1 MTHITSHRRSGK
13 PWRSIMAA
21 IATAAMALS
30 PGAAAYAAD
39 ADATAPA
46 TTASANLRGA
56 WNFENTAAGDREAA
70 NNGGS
75 SSATAQLIGDDISI
89 IADPAGV
96 FGNVLHFG
104 AGASSYMKINQYVNT
119 GAGNASFAMWYR
131 YDTTLDPT
139 GDKPAVLL
147 QQDGAGRSLL
157 TLRPSNQYHT
167 YVNATDVLS
176 NNTVARGGWQ
186 HIAVSFDQTSRK
198 VKFYVNGALDSE
210 KNMGTSAVNAVTAL
224 LVGSHKNIG
233 TMDPH
238 SMKGDVDDI
247 RVYDATLTDDQA
259 AAIYAEQGTALVR
272 KQLGTLVSQAD
283 ALLAAGEVDAASAQ
297 AQALATAKRNAVNA
311 MDNTSG
317 SAAARMTAMNA
328 AGTALQTAITAYQA
342 HVPITLTADPS
353 TVERTVDSA
362 SIFGVNHRY
371 AFNGYGSFDPDT
383 MRVKDD
389 FTALYKQVGFGS
401 IRYPGGTISNLFNW
415 KTTIGPRAQ
424 RLKQMHGFYNNPGQG
439 GIEPNFGI
447 GEIATFADEVDS
459 EIVYVYSLGR
469 GNAQDAADLIEYLNA
484 QVGTN
489 PNGGIDWAKVRA
501 DNGHPQPYNV
511 RYFEIGNEMNQ
522 AWANSDGTASQG
534 YWTTAVSGGSEQAY
548 TEGGTASFTK
558 QYAVSLEDWN
568 KAASVSDGKA
578 GLTRYMRYANV
589 NPKMN
594 GDDGAIVDDPSFVA
608 VNKGSVSVW
617 VGNDQSNEQWRIVDD
632 LETAGAG
639 DKVVQV
645 DYSTGALRFGDGVHG
660 AIPAKGQQVYVS
672 YTVDRDGFVK
682 ISKAIKNT
690 TDQINTAEQRT
701 DGTRHTANV
710 YTSYESTG
718 FITRMAN
725 LNANQWYDGMTIHPY
740 SGTPTGATAGAWYD
754 DAMKKAET
762 AGVNRVKEYV
772 RLMPAGKVPVI
783 SEYGIFRD
791 TSALVRS
798 QSHALYIAKV
808 ALEYVRLGSPYIQK
822 HCLID
827 WYSSGADSLG
837 PTQQAVIQAV
847 PEDGASTVTGEGRF
861 GFFLTPSAYALQMLG
876 NGIGDSVLTSTLGS
890 TPTLGNG
897 ATALSALVSKDDDG
911 NLRVIIVNLDR
922 ALGRTL
928 KLNFGQDLSGRVAD
942 VQTMDAAINA
952 ENTLE
957 NQDNVTP
964 VDSSVTFDTATPTVT
979 VTPHSL
985 TTLKIRPR
993 AAGTIN
999 AAPVITA
1006 SDRTITVGDA
1016 FDPLDGV
1023 TAHDAEDGDMP
1034 LAAANVTADD
1044 VDPDTPGTYHV
1055 TITVTDSQGATTSK
1069 TFTVVVQAKEG
1080 GETPEP
1086 EPDPSPGPEPTPEP
1100 APKPAPDEKTDQAA
1114 HQKPDDKTN
1123 GQQADNGK
1131 TKLSHTG
1138 ASVLVA
1144 LTCTAMLAIGGGLI
1158 ATFRRKRS

>member
-259 AAIYAEQGTALVR
+259 AAIYAEQGTALAR

-424 RLKQMHGFYNNPGQG
+424 RLKQVHGFYNNPGQG

-447 GEIATFADEVDS
+447 GDFLHLY
-459 EIVYVYSLGR
+459 IVVL
-469 GNAQDAADLIEYLNA
+469 
-484 QVGTN
+484 
-489 PNGGIDWAKVRA
+489 
-501 DNGHPQPYNV
+501 
-511 RYFEIGNEMNQ
+511 
-522 AWANSDGTASQG
+522 
-534 YWTTAVSGGSEQAY
+534 AVSGY
-548 TEGGTASFTK
+548 TKVYIDLGAEHGT
-558 QYAVSLEDWN
+558 Y
-568 KAASVSDGKA
+568 
-578 GLTRYMRYANV
+578 
-589 NPKMN
+589 
-594 GDDGAIVDDPSFVA
+594 
-608 VNKGSVSVW
+608 
-617 VGNDQSNEQWRIVDD
+617 
-632 LETAGAG
+632 
-639 DKVVQV
+639 
-645 DYSTGALRFGDGVHG
+645 ALRIDTFVIFICTDCHLTGGYQRKQFLCCH
-660 AIPAKGQQVYVS
+660 AFLLS
-672 YTVDRDGFVK
+672 YDLKLRCDDAFTGCLHLCTVISHVKK
-682 ISKAIKNT
+682 ISFHKFFVFIQQK
-690 TDQINTAEQRT
+690 
-701 DGTRHTANV
+701 
-710 YTSYESTG
+710 TG
-718 FITRMAN
+718 CCN
-725 LNANQWYDGMTIHPY
+725 
-740 SGTPTGATAGAWYD
+740 
-754 DAMKKAET
+754 
-762 AGVNRVKEYV
+762 
-772 RLMPAGKVPVI
+772 
-783 SEYGIFRD
+783 
-791 TSALVRS
+791 
-798 QSHALYIAKV
+798 
-808 ALEYVRLGSPYIQK
+808 
-822 HCLID
+822 
-827 WYSSGADSLG
+827 
-837 PTQQAVIQAV
+837 
-847 PEDGASTVTGEGRF
+847 
-861 GFFLTPSAYALQMLG
+861 AYASRQPAL
-876 NGIGDSVLTSTLGS
+876 NLTYLMKIFCTSDFFCTL
-890 TPTLGNG
+890 
-897 ATALSALVSKDDDG
+897 
-911 NLRVIIVNLDR
+911 
-922 ALGRTL
+922 
-928 KLNFGQDLSGRVAD
+928 
-942 VQTMDAAINA
+942 
-952 ENTLE
+952 
-957 NQDNVTP
+957 
-964 VDSSVTFDTATPTVT
+964 
-979 VTPHSL
+979 
-985 TTLKIRPR
+985 
-993 AAGTIN
+993 
-999 AAPVITA
+999 
-1006 SDRTITVGDA
+1006 
-1016 FDPLDGV
+1016 
-1023 TAHDAEDGDMP
+1023 
-1034 LAAANVTADD
+1034 
-1044 VDPDTPGTYHV
+1044 
-1055 TITVTDSQGATTSK
+1055 
-1069 TFTVVVQAKEG
+1069 
-1080 GETPEP
+1080 
-1086 EPDPSPGPEPTPEP
+1086 
-1100 APKPAPDEKTDQAA
+1100 
-1114 HQKPDDKTN
+1114 
-1123 GQQADNGK
+1123 
-1131 TKLSHTG
+1131 
-1138 ASVLVA
+1138 
-1144 LTCTAMLAIGGGLI
+1144 
-1158 ATFRRKRS
+1158 

>member
-39 ADATAPA
+39 ADDTAPA

-311 MDNTSG
+311 MNNTSG

-424 RLKQMHGFYNNPGQG
+424 RLKQMHGFYN
-439 GIEPNFGI
+439 
-447 GEIATFADEVDS
+447 
-459 EIVYVYSLGR
+459 
-469 GNAQDAADLIEYLNA
+469 
-484 QVGTN
+484 
-489 PNGGIDWAKVRA
+489 K
-501 DNGHPQPYNV
+501 
-511 RYFEIGNEMNQ
+511 
-522 AWANSDGTASQG
+522 
-534 YWTTAVSGGSEQAY
+534 
-548 TEGGTASFTK
+548 
-558 QYAVSLEDWN
+558 
-568 KAASVSDGKA
+568 
-578 GLTRYMRYANV
+578 
-589 NPKMN
+589 
-594 GDDGAIVDDPSFVA
+594 
-608 VNKGSVSVW
+608 
-617 VGNDQSNEQWRIVDD
+617 
-632 LETAGAG
+632 
-639 DKVVQV
+639 
-645 DYSTGALRFGDGVHG
+645 
-660 AIPAKGQQVYVS
+660 
-672 YTVDRDGFVK
+672 
-682 ISKAIKNT
+682 
-690 TDQINTAEQRT
+690 
-701 DGTRHTANV
+701 
-710 YTSYESTG
+710 
-718 FITRMAN
+718 
-725 LNANQWYDGMTIHPY
+725 
-740 SGTPTGATAGAWYD
+740 
-754 DAMKKAET
+754 
-762 AGVNRVKEYV
+762 
-772 RLMPAGKVPVI
+772 
-783 SEYGIFRD
+783 
-791 TSALVRS
+791 
-798 QSHALYIAKV
+798 
-808 ALEYVRLGSPYIQK
+808 
-822 HCLID
+822 
-827 WYSSGADSLG
+827 
-837 PTQQAVIQAV
+837 
-847 PEDGASTVTGEGRF
+847 
-861 GFFLTPSAYALQMLG
+861 
-876 NGIGDSVLTSTLGS
+876 
-890 TPTLGNG
+890 
-897 ATALSALVSKDDDG
+897 
-911 NLRVIIVNLDR
+911 
-922 ALGRTL
+922 
-928 KLNFGQDLSGRVAD
+928 
-942 VQTMDAAINA
+942 
-952 ENTLE
+952 
-957 NQDNVTP
+957 
-964 VDSSVTFDTATPTVT
+964 
-979 VTPHSL
+979 
-985 TTLKIRPR
+985 
-993 AAGTIN
+993 
-999 AAPVITA
+999 
-1006 SDRTITVGDA
+1006 
-1016 FDPLDGV
+1016 
-1023 TAHDAEDGDMP
+1023 
-1034 LAAANVTADD
+1034 
-1044 VDPDTPGTYHV
+1044 
-1055 TITVTDSQGATTSK
+1055 
-1069 TFTVVVQAKEG
+1069 
-1080 GETPEP
+1080 
-1086 EPDPSPGPEPTPEP
+1086 SPGPRRHRTE
-1100 APKPAPDEKTDQAA
+1100 
-1114 HQKPDDKTN
+1114 
-1123 GQQADNGK
+1123 
-1131 TKLSHTG
+1131 
-1138 ASVLVA
+1138 
-1144 LTCTAMLAIGGGLI
+1144 
-1158 ATFRRKRS
+1158 FRHR

>member
-30 PGAAAYAAD
+30 PGAAAHAAD
-39 ADATAPA
+39 ADTTAPA

-89 IADPAGV
+89 IADPSGV

-259 AAIYAEQGTALVR
+259 AAIYAEQGTAL
-272 KQLGTLVSQAD
+272 
-283 ALLAAGEVDAASAQ
+283 
-297 AQALATAKRNAVNA
+297 
-311 MDNTSG
+311 
-317 SAAARMTAMNA
+317 
-328 AGTALQTAITAYQA
+328 QTAITAYQA

-424 RLKQMHGFYNNPGQG
+424 RLKQIHGFYNNPGQG

-578 GLTRYMRYANV
+578 GLTRYMRYANI

-762 AGVNRVKEYV
+762 AGINRVKEYV

-897 ATALSALVSKDDDG
+897 ATSLSALVSKDDDG

-964 VDSSVTFDTATPTVT
+964 VDSSVTFDAATPTVT

-1034 LAAANVTADD
+1034 LAAANVTVDD

-1100 APKPAPDEKTDQAA
+1100 APSPAPDEETDQAT

>member
-1 MTHITSHRRSGK
+1 
-13 PWRSIMAA
+13 
-21 IATAAMALS
+21 
-30 PGAAAYAAD
+30 
-39 ADATAPA
+39 
-46 TTASANLRGA
+46 
-56 WNFENTAAGDREAA
+56 
-70 NNGGS
+70 
-75 SSATAQLIGDDISI
+75 
-89 IADPAGV
+89 
-96 FGNVLHFG
+96 
-104 AGASSYMKINQYVNT
+104 MKINQYVNT

-186 HIAVSFDQTSRK
+186 HIAVSFDQTSHK

-311 MDNTSG
+311 MNNTSG

-594 GDDGAIVDDPSFVA
+594 GDNGAIVDDPSFVA

-725 LNANQWYDGMTIHPY
+725 LNANQWYDGMTIHLFRHPHG
-740 SGTPTGATAGAWYD
+740 SHRGRMVRRRDEEGRDGGRQPRQGVCETHAGRQGAGHQRIRHFPRYQRAGPVAIARAVHRQGRAGICSAW
-754 DAMKKAET
+754 
-762 AGVNRVKEYV
+762 
-772 RLMPAGKVPVI
+772 
-783 SEYGIFRD
+783 
-791 TSALVRS
+791 
-798 QSHALYIAKV
+798 Q
-808 ALEYVRLGSPYIQK
+808 PYIQK

-964 VDSSVTFDTATPTVT
+964 VDSSVTFDAATPTVT

-1138 ASVLVA
+1138 VSVLVA

>member
-1 MTHITSHRRSGK
+1 
-13 PWRSIMAA
+13 
-21 IATAAMALS
+21 
-30 PGAAAYAAD
+30 
-39 ADATAPA
+39 
-46 TTASANLRGA
+46 
-56 WNFENTAAGDREAA
+56 
-70 NNGGS
+70 
-75 SSATAQLIGDDISI
+75 
-89 IADPAGV
+89 
-96 FGNVLHFG
+96 
-104 AGASSYMKINQYVNT
+104 
-119 GAGNASFAMWYR
+119 
-131 YDTTLDPT
+131 
-139 GDKPAVLL
+139 
-147 QQDGAGRSLL
+147 
-157 TLRPSNQYHT
+157 
-167 YVNATDVLS
+167 
-176 NNTVARGGWQ
+176 
-186 HIAVSFDQTSRK
+186 
-198 VKFYVNGALDSE
+198 
-210 KNMGTSAVNAVTAL
+210 
-224 LVGSHKNIG
+224 
-233 TMDPH
+233 
-238 SMKGDVDDI
+238 
-247 RVYDATLTDDQA
+247 
-259 AAIYAEQGTALVR
+259 
-272 KQLGTLVSQAD
+272 
-283 ALLAAGEVDAASAQ
+283 
-297 AQALATAKRNAVNA
+297 
-311 MDNTSG
+311 
-317 SAAARMTAMNA
+317 MTAMNA

-424 RLKQMHGFYNNPGQG
+424 RLKQIHGFYNNPGQG

-511 RYFEIGNEMNQ
+511 RYFEIGNENEPGVGQ
-522 AWANSDGTASQG
+522 
-534 YWTTAVSGGSEQAY
+534 
-548 TEGGTASFTK
+548 
-558 QYAVSLEDWN
+558 LRRHRL
-568 KAASVSDGKA
+568 A
-578 GLTRYMRYANV
+578 GLLDHRGERRQRAGV
-589 NPKMN
+589 HGGRHSELHQAVRREPGGLEQGSVGQRRQGRSDPLHALRQRQPEMN

-762 AGVNRVKEYV
+762 AGATAQGVCETH
-772 RLMPAGKVPVI
+772 AGRQGAGHQRIRHFPRYQRAGPVAI
-783 SEYGIFRD
+783 ARAVHRQGRAGIC
-791 TSALVRS
+791 SAW
-798 QSHALYIAKV
+798 Q
-808 ALEYVRLGSPYIQK
+808 PYIQK

-897 ATALSALVSKDDDG
+897 ATSLSALVSKDDDG

-964 VDSSVTFDTATPTVT
+964 VDSSVTFDAATADG
-979 VTPHSL
+979 H
-985 TTLKIRPR
+985 RH
-993 AAGTIN
+993 AAL
-999 AAPVITA
+999 V
-1006 SDRTITVGDA
+1006 D
-1016 FDPLDGV
+1016 
-1023 TAHDAEDGDMP
+1023 DAEDS
-1034 LAAANVTADD
+1034 AACCRNDQR
-1044 VDPDTPGTYHV
+1044 GTRHHR
-1055 TITVTDSQGATTSK
+1055 Q
-1069 TFTVVVQAKEG
+1069 
-1080 GETPEP
+1080 
-1086 EPDPSPGPEPTPEP
+1086 
-1100 APKPAPDEKTDQAA
+1100 
-1114 HQKPDDKTN
+1114 
-1123 GQQADNGK
+1123 
-1131 TKLSHTG
+1131 
-1138 ASVLVA
+1138 
-1144 LTCTAMLAIGGGLI
+1144 
-1158 ATFRRKRS
+1158 